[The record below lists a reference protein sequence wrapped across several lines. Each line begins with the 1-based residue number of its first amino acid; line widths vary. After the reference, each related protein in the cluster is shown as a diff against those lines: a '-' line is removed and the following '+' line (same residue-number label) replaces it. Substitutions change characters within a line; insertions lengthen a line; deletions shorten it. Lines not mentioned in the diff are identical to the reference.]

1 MKKGDNSYKELIDL
15 RARVINDFKKYFKIV
30 QSIEPD
36 FDFETYIKDSEYYD
50 KTIIVDKHT
59 LKYTGKTIKE
69 IIKLMM

>member
-1 MKKGDNSYKELIDL
+1 MTL
-15 RARVINDFKKYFKIV
+15 RNILKLFNL
-30 QSIEPD
+30 QNQ
-36 FDFETYIKDSEYYD
+36 TKDSEYYD